1 MPDRHATRTP
11 VADLVTVEA
20 TLAYHPPLD
29 WQGLLD
35 WYRYHA
41 LDGVEVVGDDRCRL
55 ALALPHGS
63 AVVEVRDDPGHDRLV
78 ARLELADV
86 VDRDAAVAVLRRMLD
101 LDADPE
107 EVDGHLRTVP
117 VLAPLVDRRPGIR
130 LPGTPTPFEAVLRAV
145 TGQQVSVAA
154 GLTQLHRLV
163 AEVGTPTGAAD
174 APPLQPFPGP
184 AAVHRHGTGWYHGT
198 RSRRRALEGVLDLAA
213 DGGLDPGL
221 DASEVG
227 PALHAVW
234 GVGAWT
240 VASTLMRG
248 YGAADVD
255 LSGDRALVV
264 ALGRLTREVDLQA
277 VLGPASPWRSHA
289 ALHLW
294 TARPLGT
301 R

>member
-1 MPDRHATRTP
+1 MPADRDTPDRVGGP
-11 VADLVTVEA
+11 VTVET
-20 TLAYHPPLD
+20 TLRYEPPLD

-35 WYRYHA
+35 WYRYHS
-41 LDGVEVVGDDRCRL
+41 LDGVEVVDDDRYRL

-63 AVVEVRDDPGHDRLV
+63 ALVELRDDPGQDRLD
-78 ARLELADV
+78 ARLELADAA
-86 VDRDAAVAVLRRMLD
+86 DHDAAVAVLRRMLD
-101 LDADPE
+101 LDTDPA
-107 EVDGHLRTVP
+107 EVDAHLRTVP
-117 VLAPLVDRRPGIR
+117 VLAPLVARRPGIR

-163 AEVGTPTGAAD
+163 AEVGTPSAQVGA
-174 APPLQPFPGP
+174 LQPFPGP
-184 AAVHRHGTGWYHGT
+184 AAVHPFGTGWYYGT

-221 DASEVG
+221 DPEATG
-227 PALHAVW
+227 AALHAVW

-248 YGAADVD
+248 HGAADVD
-255 LSGDRALVV
+255 LRGDRALVV
-264 ALGRLTREVDLQA
+264 ALERLTREVDLPG
-277 VLGPASPWRSHA
+277 VLRPASPWRSYA

-294 TARPLGT
+294 TARPLGS